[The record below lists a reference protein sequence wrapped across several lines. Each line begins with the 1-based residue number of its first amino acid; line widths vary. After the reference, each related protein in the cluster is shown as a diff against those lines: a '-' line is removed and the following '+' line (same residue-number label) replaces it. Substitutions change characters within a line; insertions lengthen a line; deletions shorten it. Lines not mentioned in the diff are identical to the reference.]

1 MRIALTSAT
10 LALAFLAGCD
20 ETMSTLPTYSAPA
33 TGAAAGSAV
42 AVNDAIASQL
52 QSATL
57 NGNVNIWSYF
67 PDQVTDITVLTA
79 ADRTCGGPG
88 RAKPQTNPI
97 FTVGNQGGRV
107 LHTMTFICG

>member
-1 MRIALTSAT
+1 MRSVFAISVFAMA
-10 LALAFLAGCD
+10 ALAGCD
-20 ETMSTLPTYSAPA
+20 ETMTAMPSYTAPA
-33 TGAAAGSAV
+33 TAGTSV
-42 AVNDAIASQL
+42 QVNDAIAGRL
-52 QSATL
+52 ESATR

-67 PDQVTDITVLTA
+67 PDTVTDIAVLDG

-97 FTVGNQGGRV
+97 FTVGSQGGRT